1 MNILNWYADMGMFE
15 NNVFADDEVLRHLR
29 GYVMR
34 GRFGLADEISCRDCS
49 SLTRYFYVSCTDRI
63 VLRVISNYDVHVVN
77 LEKVFQSSG
86 NEDLMRGGCCDYL
99 LYSDTRLVLADLS
112 CSRPNYVEKK
122 RATAYRQTSDS
133 IDKLRLFHDLAE
145 QIERFERRDA
155 MLAVRKKE
163 FALEHADHAVV
174 AMSSFLR
181 MELSPRVDMGNGF
194 FFSVFEYPR
203 ELEM

>member
-1 MNILNWYADMGMFE
+1 MLNWCADMGMYGS
-15 NNVFADDEVLRHLR
+15 NVFADDEILRHLC

-86 NEDLMRGGCCDYL
+86 NEDLMQGGCCDYL
-99 LYSDTRLVLADLS
+99 LYSDNRLVLADLS

-133 IDKLRLFHDLAE
+133 IDKLRLFHDMAE
-145 QIERFERRDA
+145 KIECFERRDA

-163 FALEHADHAVV
+163 FALEHADHAVES
-174 AMSSFLR
+174 MSSFLR